1 MTVDTLPKQ
10 AFAVNNNLIDKGLL
24 LLLLLFLLCTFKQC
38 LKRAIT

>member
-24 LLLLLFLLCTFKQC
+24 LLLLLFYYAHLNSV
-38 LKRAIT
+38 